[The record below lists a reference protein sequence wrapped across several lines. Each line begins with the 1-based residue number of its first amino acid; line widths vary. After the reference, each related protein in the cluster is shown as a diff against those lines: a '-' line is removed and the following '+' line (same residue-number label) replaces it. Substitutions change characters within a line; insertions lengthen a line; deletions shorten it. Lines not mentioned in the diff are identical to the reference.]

1 MAGPEPSSPAAAD
14 FVVRESYGMNVL
26 TRRGRAGA
34 KRASRKREL
43 TPQHDFYC
51 HFLTDCCVM
60 WVISPDCRPVR
71 GEVGGPHLEIHVQM
85 RPKWGAGGGRD
96 LSSGVSAPS
105 CLKCTMRSGPPDD

>member
-1 MAGPEPSSPAAAD
+1 
-14 FVVRESYGMNVL
+14 MNVL

-43 TPQHDFYC
+43 TPKHDFYC

-71 GEVGGPHLEIHVQM
+71 GEREGGG
-85 RPKWGAGGGRD
+85 GAGRTAA
-96 LSSGVSAPS
+96 SGDPRPNETQVGSRR
-105 CLKCTMRSGPPDD
+105 RS